1 VKALVRMPMAGGRGE
16 SDKPQGRPGQRGAA
30 GKGARQP
37 GIGSSAAGKWAVF
50 VIVAIGVFMG
60 TLDSSIVN
68 ISLPVIARNFGVP
81 LSGAVEWVII
91 GYLVMNAAALLTAGR
106 LSDMAGRR
114 VVWLAGLVLFTGSS
128 ALCGAAL
135 SLWFLVAARLLQGL
149 GGALLFSTSPAL
161 LITAFPARERGRA
174 LGYNAVTVALGTSA
188 GPTLGGII
196 TGYAS
201 WRWIFYLN
209 VPVGILGIVLS
220 ALLLKEKATHRPS
233 RFDPLGAALLGVGL
247 ASLVAALSF
256 GAELGFA
263 SPLILG
269 TGLLGLSCLGF
280 VAYVEKRAPNPIIRL
295 SLFRNRVFLSAN
307 LSLVLSFLALFAVS
321 FLMPFYLEQ
330 LRAYPTQIAGLLLT
344 PLPFMIALVA
354 PISGRIADKT
364 ASTRWLASFGLLIAC
379 AGLVLLG
386 LLKASSS
393 MTDIVLRLL
402 LVGFGQGL
410 FQAPNNSALLG
421 SAPPE
426 QRGSASGFLA
436 TGRVIGQSMSVALA
450 GAVFAGLG
458 GAAAGTALQ
467 LSLGALAGLQ
477 GIFLRGF
484 RAALFV
490 CAGIALLGV
499 FASLVRGR
507 EQGPE
512 IAAKNPGQG
521 GPRWK

>member
-1 VKALVRMPMAGGRGE
+1 VQEQAAE
-16 SDKPQGRPGQRGAA
+16 RGAA
-30 GKGARQP
+30 GEGPRLR
-37 GIGSSAAGKWAVF
+37 GGGSTATGKWAVF
-50 VIVAIGVFMG
+50 SIVAVGVFMG

-106 LSDMAGRR
+106 LSDMVGRK

-128 ALCGAAL
+128 ALCGAAF
-135 SLWFLVAARLLQGL
+135 SLWFLVSARLLQGL

-161 LITAFPARERGRA
+161 LTTAFPAQERGRA

-201 WRWIFYLN
+201 WRWIFYVN
-209 VPVGILGIVLS
+209 VPIGILGIVLS
-220 ALLLKEKATHRPS
+220 SLILKEKAPRRPG

-263 SPLILG
+263 SPFILG
-269 TGLLGLSCLGF
+269 AGLLGLSCLCL
-280 VAYVEKRAPNPIIRL
+280 VPYVEKRVPNPIIRL
-295 SLFRNRVFLSAN
+295 NLFRNPVFLSAN

-354 PISGRIADKT
+354 PVSGRIADRT
-364 ASTRWLASFGLLIAC
+364 ASTRWLAAAGLLIAC
-379 AGLVLLG
+379 VGLVLLG

-393 MTDIVLRLL
+393 VADIVLRLL

-458 GAAAGTALQ
+458 GAVAGSALQ
-467 LSLGALAGLQ
+467 LRQGALAGLQ
-477 GIFLRGF
+477 SIFLTGF

-490 CAGIALLGV
+490 SAGIALIGV
-499 FASLVRGR
+499 FSSLVRGK
-507 EQGPE
+507 EQGPGVAGE
-512 IAAKNPGQG
+512 NAWEGEQ
-521 GPRWK
+521 RWK